1 MTCRGLR
8 GASAAGLGGFGL
20 LGCGLPDPA
29 MGALGSSIKHSDRQ
43 GGVLFADWG

>member
-1 MTCRGLR
+1 MR

-29 MGALGSSIKHSDRQ
+29 MGALGSSVKHSDRQ
-43 GGVLFADWG
+43 GVVLFADWC